1 MSSSVAAPSY
11 AAVLRIPHACRT
23 FGAALLGRLSYGMVS
38 LSLIL
43 AVEEATASYAVAGG
57 VMAVFGLTSVF
68 LAPARAGLVD
78 RHGPRRI
85 LPPMAAAYAVLLS
98 GLALAT
104 AWSGASPVLLGA
116 LAGAAGASAP
126 PLGPVMRRLWSALVS
141 DREML
146 QRAYSL
152 DGVAEELLF
161 VTGPLLVGVLVGLA
175 APWAGLAVSAALVW
189 AGSLMLAASP
199 AAGGPAYRGEAAPAA
214 APAGDVPQGATPGR
228 QGVAPG
234 LGQAIAVTAALGTS
248 LGALDLLVIAF
259 ADERQASTVVPWVL
273 AALSAGSAVG
283 GLVHGTVRWRASS
296 RCRLSSLA
304 LALGL
309 VLSVTG
315 LSPHPYVLIAW
326 MALGGV
332 FVAPAITTAYLIAD
346 ECAAPGA
353 RTTAGAWVNT
363 AFNAG
368 STGGTAAAGL
378 LVGRV
383 PLAVCFAVAA
393 APVVLSAATALTGRP
408 DRGWRRRSRSG
419 SARRRAPGGRGRCRP
434 GPPARSRCPRRCRA
448 ARRTPA
454 SPGSRGFRRSS
465 SR

>member
-11 AAVLRIPHACRT
+11 AAVLRTPYACRT

-43 AVEEATASYAVAGG
+43 AVKEATASYAVAGG

-78 RHGPRRI
+78 RYGPRRV
-85 LPPMAAAYAVLLS
+85 LPPMAAAYAVLLTV
-98 GLALAT
+98 LALAT
-104 AWSGASPVLLGA
+104 AWSGASGVLLGV
-116 LAGAAGASAP
+116 LAGAAGAGAP

-141 DREML
+141 DRGLL

-161 VTGPLLVGVLVGLA
+161 VTGPLLVGALVKVA
-175 APWAGLAVSAALVW
+175 APWVGLAVSAALVW
-189 AGSLMLAASP
+189 AGALMLAASP
-199 AAGGPAYRGEAAPAA
+199 AARSLGPGKAAGASAA
-214 APAGDVPQGATPGR
+214 ASEDLPPGVTPGPQGVR
-228 QGVAPG
+228 PG
-234 LGQAIAVTAALGTS
+234 LGQAIAVTAGLGTS

-259 ADERQASTVVPWVL
+259 ADERHASHVVPWAL

-283 GLVHGTVRWRASS
+283 GLVHGSVRWRASS
-296 RCRLSSLA
+296 RFRLSSSA

-309 VLSVTG
+309 VLAVAG
-315 LSPHPYVLIAW
+315 LSPHPQVLVVW
-326 MALGGV
+326 VALGGL

-346 ECAAPGA
+346 ECARPGA
-353 RTTAGAWVNT
+353 RTKAGAWVNT

-378 LVGRV
+378 LVGRM

-393 APVVLSAATALTGRP
+393 APVVLSAATAL
-408 DRGWRRRSRSG
+408 DLSRRSVKDVTESLEA
-419 SARRRAPGGRGRCRP
+419 ARAAGRGSVVD
-434 GPPARSRCPRRCRA
+434 G
-448 ARRTPA
+448 
-454 SPGSRGFRRSS
+454 
-465 SR
+465 

>member
-1 MSSSVAAPSY
+1 MSSSAAAPSY
-11 AAVLRIPHACRT
+11 AAVLRTPNACRT

-43 AVEEATASYAVAGG
+43 AVKEATASYSVAGG

-78 RHGPRRI
+78 RYGPRRV
-85 LPPMAAAYAVLLS
+85 LPPMAAAYAVLLTV
-98 GLALAT
+98 LALAT
-104 AWSGASPVLLGA
+104 AWSGASGVLLGV
-116 LAGAAGASAP
+116 LAGAAGAGAP
-126 PLGPVMRRLWSALVS
+126 PLGPVMRRLWSALVP
-141 DREML
+141 DRGLL

-161 VTGPLLVGVLVGLA
+161 VTGPLLVGVLVKVA
-175 APWAGLAVSAALVW
+175 APWVGLAVSAALVW
-189 AGSLMLAASP
+189 AGALMLAASP
-199 AAGGPAYRGEAAPAA
+199 AARGLGYRGKAAGASAA
-214 APAGDVPQGATPGR
+214 ASEDVPPGVTPGR
-228 QGVAPG
+228 QAGRPG

-259 ADERQASTVVPWVL
+259 ADEHHASYVVPWAL

-283 GLVHGTVRWRASS
+283 GLVHGSVRWHATS
-296 RCRLSSLA
+296 RFRLSSSA

-309 VLSVTG
+309 VLAVAG
-315 LSPHPYVLIAW
+315 LSPHPQVLVVW
-326 MALGGV
+326 VALGGL

-346 ECAAPGA
+346 ECAGPGA
-353 RTTAGAWVNT
+353 RTRAGAWVNT

-378 LVGRV
+378 LVGRM

-393 APVVLSAATALTGRP
+393 APVVLSAATAL
-408 DRGWRRRSRSG
+408 DLSRRSVPDVTESLEA
-419 SARRRAPGGRGRCRP
+419 ARAAGRGSVAD
-434 GPPARSRCPRRCRA
+434 G
-448 ARRTPA
+448 
-454 SPGSRGFRRSS
+454 
-465 SR
+465 